1 MLVVAGGLLGALVLA
16 GALAWGLSRSGP
28 RSIPVI
34 EADSRPMKI
43 RPEVPGGLV
52 VPNQDQLVLEPL
64 AVRRAL
70 ERNARTTAQLDQG
83 PEAPALDLLR
93 EHVTPPVQPQ
103 VAAPALPEPAL
114 PEPGLPVPAEPRLA
128 EPVAAAPPPRVL
140 EPVAAPPVAAAPA
153 GQSMVQLGALS
164 TEEAAR
170 AEWARL
176 QRRVPELAGLQPRV
190 IRLDRPGQPTLYR
203 LRAVGLPDTAAA
215 RVLCESVRLRSGQCI
230 PVGG

>member
-1 MLVVAGGLLGALVLA
+1 MLAVAGGLLGALVLA

-64 AVRRAL
+64 AVRRAA
-70 ERNARTTAQLDQG
+70 ERNARATAQLDQG

-93 EHVTPPVQPQ
+93 EQVAPPVQPQ
-103 VAAPALPEPAL
+103 VVAPALPEPAL
-114 PEPGLPVPAEPRLA
+114 PEPGLPAPVEPRLA

-170 AEWARL
+170 AVWARL

-215 RVLCESVRLRSGQCI
+215 RVLCESVRSRSGQCI
-230 PVGG
+230 PVGD